1 MLDAFKDMIQQL
13 YQNQDFYEYCY
24 VDGRQ
29 YKCFCS
35 SIGDGTLFT
44 DAGMVD
50 DVNFVLDL
58 QLRTLDRMPEE
69 NDKVQFRNK
78 FYKISHID
86 TDSAGAT
93 IKLFLISLSKG
104 K

>member
-1 MLDAFKDMIQQL
+1 
-13 YQNQDFYEYCY
+13 
-24 VDGRQ
+24 
-29 YKCFCS
+29 
-35 SIGDGTLFT
+35 
-44 DAGMVD
+44 
-50 DVNFVLDL
+50 
-58 QLRTLDRMPEE
+58 MPEE